1 LFREN
6 LGLRIFSLV
15 LAVFVWLQSNLIT
28 EHRSV
33 VSLPVNLKSVPK
45 NITLEKLPS
54 SIPFHVKGKGLD
66 IIKLMLSRTQVSID
80 ASSIKPG
87 VDIISLSDYTI
98 DLPENINVTLL
109 GPAEQQEIAVHA
121 DVFHQKRVPIRLGFA
136 DSLTRQR
143 FANLKYQ
150 IIPDKVIVFGP
161 RNKVQSID
169 SASTELISAELAN
182 ETEFVL
188 KLASVADDVSFSET
202 QVRVRVSNSF
212 NTSKVF
218 DNLSIATDGRS
229 AFPPKAAVKLSGDSE
244 LLNQLNPSS
253 ISVKISDIA
262 DENGFYKL
270 IAEAPN
276 GTAIEA
282 ITPQKVRIK

>member
-15 LAVFVWLQSNLIT
+15 LAVFIWLQSNLIT

-33 VSLPVNLKSVPK
+33 VSLPVSLKSVPK

-66 IIKLMLSRTQVSID
+66 IIKLMLSRTKVSID

-98 DLPENINVTLL
+98 DLPENINITLL

-121 DVFHQKRVPIRLGFA
+121 DVFHQKRVPVRLGFT
-136 DSLTRQR
+136 DSFTRQR

-161 RNKVQSID
+161 RNKVHSID
-169 SASTELISAELAN
+169 VATTELISAELAK
-182 ETEFVL
+182 EKEFVL
-188 KLASVADDVSFSET
+188 KLAGIADDVSFSET
-202 QVRVRVSNSF
+202 QVRVRVSNSY

-218 DNLSIATDGRS
+218 DNVTIVTDGRT

-244 LLNQLNPSS
+244 LLNQISPGS
-253 ISVKISDIA
+253 ISIKISDSA
-262 DENGFYKL
+262 DETGFYKL
-270 IAEAPN
+270 IATAPS
-276 GTAIEA
+276 GTEIEA
-282 ITPQKVRIK
+282 ITPQKVRVK

>member
-1 LFREN
+1 VFREN

-15 LAVFVWLQSNLIT
+15 LAVFVWLQANLIT
-28 EHRSV
+28 EHRSI

-45 NITLEKLPS
+45 NITLEKLPH

-66 IIKLMLSRTQVSID
+66 IMKLMLSRTKVSID

-121 DVFHQKRVPIRLGFA
+121 DVFHQKRIPIRLSFA
-136 DSLTRQR
+136 DSFTRQR

-161 RNKVQSID
+161 RNKVHTID
-169 SASTELISAELAN
+169 AANTEFVTAELAN
-182 ETEFVL
+182 EKEFVL
-188 KLASVADDVSFSET
+188 KLAAAGDDVSFSET
-202 QVRVRVSNSF
+202 QVRVRISNSF
-212 NTSKVF
+212 TTSRVF
-218 DNLSIATDGRS
+218 DDVSIITEGKT
-229 AFPPKAAVKLSGDSE
+229 AFPPKAAIKLSGDSE
-244 LLNQLNPSS
+244 ILNKIDTSS
-253 ISVKISDIA
+253 FYIKVSETA
-262 DENGFYKL
+262 DENGFHEL
-270 IAEAPN
+270 MVEAPT
-276 GTAIEA
+276 GTTLEA
-282 ITPQKVRIK
+282 ITPQKVKIK